1 MQGCSYMATIQ
12 AKKVN
17 GYKYW
22 YIVESRRVNGK
33 PRPIVLAY
41 LGTPETLI
49 KRLEKADQPF
59 KVKSYSHGALVALLK
74 LAKELNVVAIIN
86 KHIQGRRPYM
96 SQKPKR
102 HGLTA
107 GITLLLAAI
116 GRVCM
121 PTSKRGWWNWARTT
135 SCEYMLRVSLS
146 KMDSQHFW
154 DLMDCLPQEAI
165 PKIESELLRQVMTR
179 YDLDL
184 NTLLL
189 DTTNFY
195 TFIDSENIRCDIA
208 QRGKN
213 KQKRSDLRQVGMAM
227 VVTREDYIPL
237 FHHTYRGNINDCTVF
252 PEVIAAIKK
261 RMKELGIDLQKNTLI
276 FDRGFN
282 SKKNLAEIERLKLH
296 YVGGLT
302 PAYHKDLI
310 KDAESGFE
318 PLEIGGK
325 ALQVY
330 RDKRLIWNSE
340 RTVVVYISEK
350 LKAGQLRGIYSNLEK
365 KSKKLA
371 DFAVSLANLRGK
383 KRTRTEAEGK
393 IKQILKG
400 QFMDGLIDYTLTDL
414 PNKRFKLEYQINK
427 QKLSELEE
435 TLGFRILMTD
445 RHEWETLD
453 IIAAYHGQAWIEQA
467 FKNIKNP
474 YHLAVTPEF
483 HWTDQKIVV
492 HYCTCVLGYL
502 LAALMWRQARLKA
515 EYIGTLDNLLDR
527 LNEIRLATII
537 TAGGK
542 KGKAKVTR
550 KLEEMS
556 SEQIKLASALELTDL
571 HKKMMKI
578 EGVSVY
584 I

>member
-1 MQGCSYMATIQ
+1 MATIQ

-74 LAKELNVVAIIN
+74 LARELNVVAIIN

-227 VVTREDYIPL
+227 VVTRQDYIPL

-282 SKKNLAEIERLKLH
+282 SKKNLATIDRLKLH

-325 ALQVY
+325 TLQVY

-435 TLGFRILMTD
+435 TLGFRILMSD

-571 HKKMMKI
+571 NKKMMKI
-578 EGVSVY
+578 ECVSVY

>member
-1 MQGCSYMATIQ
+1 MATIQ

-59 KVKSYSHGALVALLK
+59 RVKSHSHGALIALLK
-74 LAKELNVVAIIN
+74 LAKELNVVTIIN

-121 PTSKRGWWNWARTT
+121 PTSKRGWWKWARTT

-165 PKIESELLRQVMTR
+165 PKIESEVLRQVMTR

-195 TFIDSENIRCDIA
+195 TFIDSENMRCDIA

-227 VVTREDYIPL
+227 VVTRQDYIPL
-237 FHHTYRGNINDCTVF
+237 FHHTYRGNINDCTIF

-282 SKKNLAEIERLKLH
+282 SKKNLATIERLKLH

-325 ALQVY
+325 TLQVY

-340 RTVVVYISEK
+340 RTVIVYISDK

-371 DFAVSLANLRGK
+371 EFAVSLANPCGK

-393 IKQILKG
+393 IKQSLKG

-414 PNKRFKLEYQINK
+414 PNKRFKLECQINK
-427 QKLSELEE
+427 HKLSELEE
-435 TLGFRILMTD
+435 TLGFRILMSD

-453 IIAAYHGQAWIEQA
+453 IIAAYHGQAWIEHA

-537 TAGGK
+537 TAGEK

-550 KLEEMS
+550 MLEEMS

-571 HKKMMKI
+571 HKKMIKI

>member
-1 MQGCSYMATIQ
+1 MATLQ

-22 YIVESRRVNGK
+22 YVVESRRVNGK
-33 PRPIVLAY
+33 PRPIVLEY

-49 KRLEKADQPF
+49 KRLKKADEPF

-74 LAKELNVVAIIN
+74 LATELNVVTIIN
-86 KHIQGRRPYM
+86 QHIQGRRPYM

-121 PTSKRGWWNWARTT
+121 PTSKRGWWNWACTT

-184 NTLLL
+184 DTLLL

-213 KQKRSDLRQVGMAM
+213 KQKRGDLRQVGMAM

-282 SKKNLAEIERLKLH
+282 SKKNLATLERLKLH
-296 YVGGLT
+296 YVGALT

-310 KDAESGFE
+310 KDADSGFE
-318 PLEIGGK
+318 PLEIGDK
-325 ALQVY
+325 TLQVY
-330 RDKRLIWNSE
+330 RDKRLIWDSD

-350 LKAGQLRGIYSNLEK
+350 LKAGQLRGIYSSLEK
-365 KSKKLA
+365 KRKHLS
-371 DFAVSLANLRGK
+371 DFAASLANPRGK
-383 KRTRTEAEGK
+383 KRMRTEAEDK

-414 PNKRFKLEYQINK
+414 PNERFKLEYQINK

-445 RHEWETLD
+445 RHKWETLE
-453 IIAAYHGQAWIEQA
+453 IIAAYQGQSWIEQA

-474 YHLAVTPEF
+474 YHLAVTPGF

-492 HYCTCVLGYL
+492 HYFTCVLGYL

-515 EYIGTLDNLLDR
+515 EYTGTLNNLLNR

-550 KLEEMS
+550 QLEEMS
-556 SEQIKLASALELTDL
+556 SEQIKFANALELTDL
-571 HKKMMKI
+571 HKKKMKI
-578 EGVSVY
+578 EGISVY
-584 I
+584 T

>member
-1 MQGCSYMATIQ
+1 MATIQ

-33 PRPIVLAY
+33 PRPIVLEY

-49 KRLEKADQPF
+49 KRLKKTDQPF

-74 LAKELNVVAIIN
+74 LANELNVVPIIN
-86 KHIQGRRPYM
+86 KHVQSRRSYM
-96 SQKPKR
+96 PPKPTR

-121 PTSKRGWWNWARTT
+121 PTSKRGWWNWACTT

-165 PKIESELLRQVMTR
+165 PKIESELLGQIMTR
-179 YDLDL
+179 YDLDW

-195 TFIDSENIRCDIA
+195 TYIDTENRRCDIA

-213 KQKRSDLRQVGMAM
+213 KQKRGDLRQVGMAM
-227 VVTREDYIPL
+227 VVTRQDYIPL

-261 RMKELGIDLQKNTLI
+261 RMKELGIDLPRNTLI

-282 SKKNLAEIERLKLH
+282 SKKNLATLGSLKLH
-296 YVGGLT
+296 YVGALT

-310 KDAESGFE
+310 RDAEAGFE
-318 PLEIGGK
+318 PLEIADK
-325 ALQVY
+325 TLQVY
-330 RDKRLIWNSE
+330 RDKRLIWGSD

-350 LKAGQLRGIYSNLEK
+350 LKAGQLRGIYRNLEK
-365 KSKKLA
+365 KTKHLA
-371 DFAVSLANLRGK
+371 DLAASLANPRGK
-383 KRTRTEAEGK
+383 KRTRGEAEEK

-400 QFMDGLIDYTLTDL
+400 PFMDGLIGYTLVDL
-414 PNKRFKLEYQINK
+414 PNERFNLAYEINK
-427 QKLSELEE
+427 QALSELEE
-435 TLGFRILMTD
+435 ALGFRILMTD
-445 RHEWETLD
+445 RHDWETLD
-453 IIAAYHGQAWIEQA
+453 IIAAYHGQSWIEQA

-474 YHLAVTPEF
+474 YHLAVTPGF

-502 LAALMWRQARLKA
+502 LAALTWRQARLKA
-515 EYIGTLDNLLDR
+515 AYCGTLDNLLDR
-527 LNEIRLATII
+527 LNEVRLATII
-537 TAGGK
+537 TAGEK
-542 KGKAKVTR
+542 KENPKVTR

-556 SEQIKLASALELTDL
+556 SEQAKLVNVLELVDL
-571 HKKMMKI
+571 HKKKMKM

-584 I
+584 T

>member
-1 MQGCSYMATIQ
+1 MATIQ

>member
-1 MQGCSYMATIQ
+1 
-12 AKKVN
+12 
-17 GYKYW
+17 
-22 YIVESRRVNGK
+22 
-33 PRPIVLAY
+33 
-41 LGTPETLI
+41 
-49 KRLEKADQPF
+49 
-59 KVKSYSHGALVALLK
+59 
-74 LAKELNVVAIIN
+74 
-86 KHIQGRRPYM
+86 
-96 SQKPKR
+96 
-102 HGLTA
+102 
-107 GITLLLAAI
+107 
-116 GRVCM
+116 
-121 PTSKRGWWNWARTT
+121 
-135 SCEYMLRVSLS
+135 MLRVSLS

-213 KQKRSDLRQVGMAM
+213 KQKRGDLRQVGMAM

-237 FHHTYRGNINDCTVF
+237 FHHTYRGNINDCTIF
-252 PEVIAAIKK
+252 PEVIEAIKK

-282 SKKNLAEIERLKLH
+282 SKKNLATIERLVLH
-296 YVGGLT
+296 YVGALT

-310 KDAESGFE
+310 KDAVSGFE
-318 PLEIGGK
+318 PLDIGDK
-325 ALQVY
+325 TLQVY
-330 RDKRLIWNSE
+330 RDKRLIWGSD
-340 RTVVVYISEK
+340 RTVVVYTSEK

-365 KSKKLA
+365 KSKQLA
-371 DFAVSLANLRGK
+371 DFAASLANPRCK
-383 KRTRTEAEGK
+383 KRTRLEAEEK
-393 IKQILKG
+393 IKQTLKG
-400 QFMDGLIDYTLTDL
+400 QFMDGLIGYTLTDL

-427 QKLSELEE
+427 QKLSELED

-445 RHEWETLD
+445 RHEWETLE
-453 IIAAYHGQAWIEQA
+453 IIAAYHGQSWIEQA

-474 YHLAVTPEF
+474 YHLAVIPEF

-492 HYCTCVLGYL
+492 HYFTCVLGYL
-502 LAALMWRQARLKA
+502 LAALMWRQARLRA
-515 EYIGTLDNLLDR
+515 DYCGTLDNLLDR
-527 LNEIRLATII
+527 LNEVRLATLI

-542 KGKAKVTR
+542 RGKAKVTR
-550 KLEEMS
+550 TLEEMS
-556 SEQIKLASALELTDL
+556 SEQTKLANALELTDL
-571 HKKMMKI
+571 HKKKMKV
-578 EGVSVY
+578 EGISVY

>member
-1 MQGCSYMATIQ
+1 MATIQ

-33 PRPIVLAY
+33 PRPIVLEY

-49 KRLEKADQPF
+49 KRLKKTDQPF
-59 KVKSYSHGALVALLK
+59 KIKSYSHGALVALLK
-74 LAKELNVVAIIN
+74 LANELNVVSIIN
-86 KHIQGRRPYM
+86 KHIQSRRSYM
-96 SQKPKR
+96 SPKPTR

-121 PTSKRGWWNWARTT
+121 PTSKRGWWNWAGTT
-135 SCEYMLRVSLS
+135 SCEYMLRVGLS

-195 TFIDSENIRCDIA
+195 TFIDTENIRCDIA

-213 KQKRSDLRQVGMAM
+213 KQKRGDLRQVGMAM

-282 SKKNLAEIERLKLH
+282 SKKNLATLERLKLH
-296 YVGGLT
+296 YVGALT

-310 KDAESGFE
+310 KDADSGFE

-325 ALQVY
+325 TLQVY
-330 RDKRLIWNSE
+330 RDKRVIWDSD

-350 LKAGQLRGIYSNLEK
+350 LKAGQLRGLYNSLEK

-371 DFAVSLANLRGK
+371 DFAASLVNPCGK
-383 KRTRTEAEGK
+383 KRMRTEAEVK

-414 PNKRFKLEYQINK
+414 SNERFKLEHQINQ

-445 RHEWETLD
+445 RHKWETLE
-453 IIAAYHGQAWIEQA
+453 IIAAYHGQSWIEQA
-467 FKNIKNP
+467 FKNLKNP
-474 YHLAVTPEF
+474 YHLAVTPGF
-483 HWTDQKIVV
+483 HWTDQKIIV

-502 LAALMWRQARLKA
+502 LAALLWRQARLQA
-515 EYIGTLDNLLDR
+515 EYTGTLDNLLDR
-527 LNEIRLATII
+527 LNEIRLVTII
-537 TAGGK
+537 TADEK
-542 KGKAKVTR
+542 KGNAKVTR
-550 KLEEMS
+550 QLEEMS
-556 SEQIKLASALELTDL
+556 SEQTKLANGLDLTDL
-571 HKKMMKI
+571 HKKKMKI
-578 EGVSVY
+578 EGISVY
-584 I
+584 T

>member
-1 MQGCSYMATIQ
+1 MATIQ

-96 SQKPKR
+96 SQKPTR

-227 VVTREDYIPL
+227 VVTRQDYIPL

-365 KSKKLA
+365 KSKKMA
-371 DFAVSLANLRGK
+371 DFAVSLANPRGK

-393 IKQILKG
+393 VKQSLKG

-571 HKKMMKI
+571 HKKRMKI